1 MSRFIGGQAPAG
13 YTGSGPVNRPKAA
26 QHDGVFTGPRAP
38 IGPRGPIKPRPGKPA
53 PSTGGRGPGRPPV
66 GTRGSQPGKPAPST
80 GGRGPGRPPVG
91 TRGSQPGLPGPGKP
105 PVGTRGP
112 AKPPGKPAPSTG
124 GRGRG
129 PVTPKPVRP
138 KGIK

>member
-66 GTRGSQPGKPAPST
+66 GTRGSQPGKP
-80 GGRGPGRPPVG
+80 
-91 TRGSQPGLPGPGKP
+91 GPGK
-105 PVGTRGP
+105 GTSGP

-124 GRGRG
+124 GRRRK